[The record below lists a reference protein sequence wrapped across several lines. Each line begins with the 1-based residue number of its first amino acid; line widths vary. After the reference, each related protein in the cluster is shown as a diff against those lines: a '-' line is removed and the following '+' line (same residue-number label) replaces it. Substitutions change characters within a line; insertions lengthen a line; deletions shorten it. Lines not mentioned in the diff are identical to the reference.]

1 MKSIMKVLYI
11 VIIGAI
17 VFTGTLMIA
26 EGARTRREQAASPAA
41 DQSVLPFVIDS
52 QEGRAL

>member
-17 VFTGTLMIA
+17 VFTGALMIA
-26 EGARTRREQAASPAA
+26 EGARTRREQASMPAA
-41 DQSVLPFVIDS
+41 DTSVLPFIIDS